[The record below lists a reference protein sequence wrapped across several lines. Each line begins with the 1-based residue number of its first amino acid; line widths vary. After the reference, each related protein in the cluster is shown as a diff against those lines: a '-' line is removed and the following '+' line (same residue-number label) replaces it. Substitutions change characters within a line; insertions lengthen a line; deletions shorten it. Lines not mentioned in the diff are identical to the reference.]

1 MDQVLDW
8 VIDVKD
14 LVDIMIQLMNSN
26 IENQRFII
34 NSDHMSYK
42 KLMTIISKCFK
53 KQAPY
58 IQLNKTVMKVLI
70 GLDIIINKI
79 RGKRIELST
88 DAVKYTTSEI
98 LLDSSKLNNAIN
110 FNYRDVKKSLQECI
124 HLFMKND
131 SLIK

>member
-1 MDQVLDW
+1 MLNNKK
-8 VIDVKD
+8 IDALLGTTIFLNEYVGI
-14 LVDIMIQLMNSN
+14 LL
-26 IENQRFII
+26 I
-34 NSDHMSYK
+34 NN
-42 KLMTIISKCFK
+42 T
-53 KQAPY
+53 
-58 IQLNKTVMKVLI
+58 
-70 GLDIIINKI
+70 DIIINKI